1 MLEIGDLAEVLMIF
15 SLHFFFCVVFVLI
28 VLCVLK
34 VETVTT
40 ILNICFGI
48 DIEVMY
54 ASSYGKT
61 VEKETQPGIEN
72 VSIHFFRGCQ
82 KFSVFFVEVYV

>member
-1 MLEIGDLAEVLMIF
+1 M
-15 SLHFFFCVVFVLI
+15 FVLI
-28 VLCVLK
+28 VLCFLK

-54 ASSYGKT
+54 ASYGKT

-72 VSIHFFRGCQ
+72 VSIQIFLGVSSLTSA
-82 KFSVFFVEVYV
+82 SVPYK

>member
-1 MLEIGDLAEVLMIF
+1 MSRYERKKFGY
-15 SLHFFFCVVFVLI
+15 FFVQKIFCVVFVLI

-54 ASSYGKT
+54 ASYGKT

-72 VSIHFFRGCQ
+72 VSIPFF
-82 KFSVFFVEVYV
+82 

>member
-1 MLEIGDLAEVLMIF
+1 M
-15 SLHFFFCVVFVLI
+15 FVLI

-54 ASSYGKT
+54 ASYGKT

-72 VSIHFFRGCQ
+72 VSIQIFLGVSSFT
-82 KFSVFFVEVYV
+82 FASVPYK

>member
-1 MLEIGDLAEVLMIF
+1 MIF
-15 SLHFFFCVVFVLI
+15 SLQFFFCVVFVLI

-54 ASSYGKT
+54 ASYGKT

-72 VSIHFFRGCQ
+72 VSIQFF
-82 KFSVFFVEVYV
+82 

>member
-1 MLEIGDLAEVLMIF
+1 M
-15 SLHFFFCVVFVLI
+15 FVLI

-54 ASSYGKT
+54 ASYGKT

-72 VSIHFFRGCQ
+72 VSIQFFFRGCQ